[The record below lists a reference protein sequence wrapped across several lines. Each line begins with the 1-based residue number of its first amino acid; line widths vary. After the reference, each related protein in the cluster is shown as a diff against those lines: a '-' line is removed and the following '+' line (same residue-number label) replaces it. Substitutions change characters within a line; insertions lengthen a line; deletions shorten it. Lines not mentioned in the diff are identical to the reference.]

1 MQSEREL
8 LLGLL
13 EMRFSGWWAAFLV
26 HALETLKAF
35 RLYGDDDRQM
45 LAWALALAAT
55 QGEDPE
61 RPAIIG
67 QGGLSLSEVAA
78 ITGIPTET
86 ARRHL
91 LRLAQDGQCRR
102 DGQIYAMDFAG
113 PLRVEVAVRAR
124 ALRESVCTMLG
135 RPPPAPVAGPGA
147 EAAVVGAYLSA
158 GLAYAANL
166 RRRVTRGVFIPCT
179 MAGMLEIEGAVRHR
193 RLLEGDP
200 DESRRRYVEIVYR
213 INWIVIHTARIA
225 QLAGEP
231 MPRARAAVRYA
242 SDLGFGT
249 LVSSDHFAYS
259 AEAAEVLRD
268 QNVLIGGVR
277 EALADL
283 ILISP
288 RPRPGG

>member
-1 MQSEREL
+1 MIDSAPLIQNEREL

-35 RLYGDDDRQM
+35 RLYGDDERQM
-45 LAWALALAAT
+45 LAWGLAIAASE
-55 QGEDPE
+55 GEDSE
-61 RPAIIG
+61 R
-67 QGGLSLSEVAA
+67 GLSLSEVAA
-78 ITGIPTET
+78 MTGIPTET

-102 DGQIYAMDFAG
+102 DGQVYAMDFAG
-113 PLRVEVAVRAR
+113 PLRAEVVARSR
-124 ALRESVCTMLG
+124 ALRGILCTMLG
-135 RPPPAPVAGPGA
+135 RPPPAPADGPGT
-147 EAAVVGAYLSA
+147 EAAVVRAYLLA

-166 RRRVTRGVFIPCT
+166 RRRVTRGVFIPST
-179 MAGMLEIEGAVRHR
+179 MAGMLEIEGAIRHR

-200 DESRRRYVEIVYR
+200 DESRRHYVEIVNR

-231 MPRARAAVRYA
+231 TPRARAAVRYA

-268 QNVLIGGVR
+268 DNVLIGVGK

-283 ILISP
+283 VLA
-288 RPRPGG
+288 G